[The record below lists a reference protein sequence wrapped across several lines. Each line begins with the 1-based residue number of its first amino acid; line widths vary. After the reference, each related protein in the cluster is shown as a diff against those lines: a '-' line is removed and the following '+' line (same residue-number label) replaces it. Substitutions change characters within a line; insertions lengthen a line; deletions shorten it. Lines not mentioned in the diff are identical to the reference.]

1 MPLIERMAARMEAEL
16 DRDTERMARHLQGG
30 DLSLGA
36 AEIPEAELPRIWQD
50 VWVTKPDQLEKLKDS
65 RMPEDFLRQSL
76 DYLTDLSPVV
86 KDDFMTMLEGG
97 IPYEEAMTLAE
108 QIHQAERL
116 YRNPQ
121 PAIMPVPE
129 PTLLPL
135 EEPPRPGG
143 PGFLAPTSAPTAG
156 PLPPVPPAM
165 PMPMPPQSMVP
176 GMPAP
181 PPMPMPQ
188 IAPPQPVPPGPPPP
202 MPAPPLPPGGM

>member
-1 MPLIERMAARMEAEL
+1 MAARMEAEL

-30 DLSLGA
+30 DLSVGA
-36 AEIPEAELPRIWQD
+36 ALIPEAELPRFLQD
-50 VWVTKPDQLEKLKDS
+50 VWVTKPDQLQKLKDAM
-65 RMPEDFLRQSL
+65 MPDDFLRLAL
-76 DYLTDLSPVV
+76 DHLTTLSPVV

-116 YRNPQ
+116 YRNPDI
-121 PAIMPVPE
+121 AIPPVPA
-129 PTLLPL
+129 PPLLPL
-135 EEPPRPGG
+135 EEAPRPG
-143 PGFLAPTSAPTAG
+143 GFLAPTSAPTAG

-165 PMPMPPQSMVP
+165 PMPMPPQAMVP
-176 GMPAP
+176 GMAAP